1 MTQINI
7 DTKSLENINGVDKES
22 VKYQNTIHL
31 LNNAIE
37 LRGKEIELFSEWRNI
52 LTGNVATIVGTLIVC
67 ATIAYTVT
75 KIISIC
81 Q

>member
-7 DTKSLENINGVDKES
+7 DTKALENINGVDEKA
-22 VKYQNTIHL
+22 VNYQRTIQL

-37 LRGKEIELFSEWRNI
+37 LRGKEIELFSKWRNI
-52 LTGNVATIVGTLIVC
+52 LTENVTTIVGTLIVC
-67 ATIAYTVT
+67 ATIAYAIT
-75 KIISIC
+75 KIVSVM

>member
-37 LRGKEIELFSEWRNI
+37 LREKEIELFSEWRNI
-52 LTGNVATIVGTLIVC
+52 LTGNVATIVSTLIVC

>member
-7 DTKSLENINGVDKES
+7 DTKSLENINGVDKEA

-37 LRGKEIELFSEWRNI
+37 LRGKEIELFSKWRDI
-52 LTGNVATIVGTLIVC
+52 LTENVTTIVGTLIVC
-67 ATIAYTVT
+67 ATIAYAIT
-75 KIISIC
+75 KIVSVM